1 MCVCV
6 GVIAVFV
13 AVVVVV
19 ASADDVTPRV
29 AALRNLYRSGAPPP
43 TLALAAAVALIT
55 CCSVN
60 MARQRECALLKH
72 REKERATVSE
82 RVRARDSSLQC

>member
-1 MCVCV
+1 M
-6 GVIAVFV
+6 IAVF
-13 AVVVVV
+13 VVV

-29 AALRNLYRSGAPPP
+29 AALRNLYRSVALPP

-60 MARQRECALLKH
+60 MTRQRESG
-72 REKERATVSE
+72 RERATVSE